1 MQMSLLISQCFL
13 FLFVCFFQ
21 FYSKCL
27 RSLICVLIFYK
38 TVIISV
44 VCQVVDYA
52 IARKI
57 VDLHSNIEE
66 TVKSV
71 YSREEVLRYI
81 TFARQFKPL
90 ICEVMSNYII
100 YRFLK

>member
-1 MQMSLLISQCFL
+1 
-13 FLFVCFFQ
+13 
-21 FYSKCL
+21 
-27 RSLICVLIFYK
+27 
-38 TVIISV
+38 

-66 TVKSV
+66 SVKKA

-90 ICEVMSNYII
+90 ISEVIFNYALYFNYGIT
-100 YRFLK
+100 

>member
-1 MQMSLLISQCFL
+1 MIL
-13 FLFVCFFQ
+13 V
-21 FYSKCL
+21 
-27 RSLICVLIFYK
+27 
-38 TVIISV
+38 V

-90 ICEVMSNYII
+90 ICEVMSNCII
-100 YRFLK
+100 Y